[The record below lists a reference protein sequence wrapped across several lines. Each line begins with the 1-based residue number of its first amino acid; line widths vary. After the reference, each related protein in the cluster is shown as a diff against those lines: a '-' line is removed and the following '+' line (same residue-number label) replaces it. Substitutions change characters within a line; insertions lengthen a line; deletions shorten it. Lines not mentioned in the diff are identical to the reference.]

1 MDGIVYSNPVI
12 VVGREAEFTQ
22 RASKLLTELPVDA
35 EVFFAEDLVKATQ
48 IAVEQTRIV
57 IALLRLSGESDSEQN
72 LKAFLESLS
81 NIPVLVVAD
90 VSMAAR
96 IPLVVH
102 QLAHQIILSDEQ
114 GAFWDIMP
122 STIINAIGRSVNSD
136 KKQILKQ
143 LVSHIP
149 DSVCVLGPNNDILF
163 INETFSR
170 LYGYKENEII
180 GQPVISL
187 LPERSWKIQ
196 DGFGSPGDTIETVHI
211 HKYGHEISVA
221 ISVTSLPPNCGAE
234 NHKLCIS
241 RDITEKMSLLRKIRD
256 SKKRLSQIFDNS
268 SVGIVM
274 FETNGKLV
282 EFNERFLAFTGFN
295 YDEMAHFF
303 IDDLLHSDDRVK
315 DRVEYKELLEGKI
328 RSYTTEKRIQQKSGQ
343 FMWIRMNVSKV
354 SDQVDQASFI
364 IAIVEDITEKKA
376 IEETLAATEVR
387 LDGVLSSLEDV
398 VYSMDAQTAE
408 IFYVNKAT
416 KALFDMSENEF
427 KNNKALWRK
436 MVHGGD
442 LSKLEIASRVLRK
455 QGKAEVEYRLITSAG
470 DIKWLRDRAW
480 VVHNG
485 NDRIDGI
492 ITDVTKRKLAEQAY
506 LDSEERYRT
515 AVQSSVEAIYMMNP
529 ATLRITEVNDAFC
542 NLLGYSRQEA
552 LKLNLTDFVNHPIED
567 IRDYIDTVID
577 GGGRVLGERE
587 WLAKSNGIIN
597 VEVTASK
604 ITQRD
609 VEIIFVVARD
619 VTVEKRIHDE
629 LEKERTLLQQVVA
642 NAPIPMAMLDTELRF
657 LVNSRNWVQSYGPA
671 RRSLSGL
678 KLFDLYPNLP
688 EEWRALCERGLKG
701 EILNIPEEEVHVN
714 NDQIIYLRLAI
725 HPWGNRD
732 TDHYGIVLVAERI
745 DELVNARKLAEEAN
759 MAKSAFLARITHEL
773 RTPLNAILG
782 YSQIMIK
789 DSSLGDNHKNYI
801 DSMYRSGM
809 HLLNMINDILDLS
822 KIEASRM
829 ELQPEDTDL
838 RELVRDLIEMF
849 ELKARSNGLALNLN
863 FDDTIESYVR
873 TDRAKLHQV
882 LINLVGNAVKFTES
896 GCVDINIKRL
906 REEDVDEGHQFV
918 EFEITDSGRGIPDD
932 ELSLIF
938 EPFHQAKN
946 SGAQGTG
953 LGLAI
958 TKRIVNLMGGDI
970 EVESTMGKGSTFR
983 FIIPFEVLQSAPTV
997 VSDEYNEVIGLLSPS
1012 EYKVLVV
1019 DDVEHNRTV
1028 VELLLQRIGFSV
1040 VQAVNGLD
1048 ALEKFDQ
1055 VNPDFVIM
1063 DIIMPVMDGVKAMS
1077 RIRLKENGRHV
1088 PIIALTASGFDDKR
1102 ERLLE
1107 AGFTDY
1113 ILKPFKE
1120 AELLRSISV
1129 YGKVTYEFGEKADK
1143 NVQIDDSTDLGLI
1156 FDQFKSLPST
1166 VQVHLNEL
1174 IELQDL
1180 DGIVQCIQTEH
1191 LSASVPAFAQGLL
1204 RAANEFD
1211 FYFITR
1217 LAKLIAGLNETT

>member
-1 MDGIVYSNPVI
+1 MAGVVYSNPVI
-12 VVGREAEFTQ
+12 VVSSDEDFAKESFSQLNSLPIQAQVIRTSSIGQT
-22 RASKLLTELPVDA
+22 SKAALSHN
-35 EVFFAEDLVKATQ
+35 
-48 IAVEQTRIV
+48 RIV
-57 IALLRLSGESDSEQN
+57 IVLLHLQREGYDVNELSVFFE
-72 LKAFLESLS
+72 LFT
-81 NIPVLVVAD
+81 NIPVIVAID
-90 VSMAAR
+90 ADAVGLL
-96 IPLVVH
+96 PPVVH
-102 QLAHQIILSDEQ
+102 QSAYQIIICDKKGLY
-114 GAFWDIMP
+114 WKIMP
-122 STIINAIGRSVNSD
+122 ATLENAIRRSVNSD
-136 KKQILKQ
+136 KKHILRQ

-149 DSVCVLGPNNDILF
+149 DSVCVLGPDNDILF
-163 INETFSR
+163 INDSFSR
-170 LYGYKENEII
+170 LYGYNEND
-180 GQPVISL
+180 ISGKSVSVL
-187 LPERSWKIQ
+187 LPESSRDTQ
-196 DGFGSPGDTIETVHI
+196 DGFGIIGQTLETVHL
-211 HKYGHEISVA
+211 HKYGQELNVA
-221 ISVTSLPPNCGAE
+221 ISITPLPPNCGAL

-241 RDITEKMSLLRKIRD
+241 RDITEKISLLKNIRD

-282 EFNERFLAFTGFN
+282 EFNERFLDFTGFLK
-295 YDEMAHFF
+295 DEMAHLF
-303 IDDLLHSDDRVK
+303 IDDLLHSEDRVK
-315 DRVEYKELLEGKI
+315 DRVEYKDLLEEI
-328 RSYTTEKRIQQKSGQ
+328 ISSYTTEKRLQQKSGN

-354 SDQVDQASFI
+354 SDQVDQTHFI

-408 IFYVNKAT
+408 VNYVNKAT
-416 KALFDMSENEF
+416 RVLFDMSENEF
-427 KNNKALWRK
+427 RSNKALWRK

-442 LSKLEIASRVLRK
+442 LSKLEIASRLLRK
-455 QGKAEVEYRLITSAG
+455 NGKAEVEYRLITSAG

-492 ITDVTKRKLAEQAY
+492 ITDITKRKLAEQAY

-542 NLLGYSRQEA
+542 NLLGYTREEA
-552 LKLNLTDFVNHPIED
+552 LKLNLTNFVNHPIED

-587 WLAKSNGIIN
+587 WLTKSNDIVN

-671 RRSLSGL
+671 KRSLRGY

-688 EEWRALCERGLKG
+688 KEWVTLCKRGLNG
-701 EILNIPEEEVHVN
+701 EVLSIAEEEVRVN
-714 NDQIIYLRLAI
+714 NDQVIYLRLAI

-732 TDHYGIVLVAERI
+732 SDHYGIVLVAERI

-759 MAKSAFLARITHEL
+759 LAKSAFLARITHEL

-789 DSSLGDNHKNYI
+789 DVSLSDNHRSYI

-829 ELQPEDTDL
+829 ELQSEDTDL
-838 RELVRDLIEMF
+838 REMIRDLIEMF
-849 ELKARSNGLALNLN
+849 ELKAKSNGLLLNLN
-863 FDDTIESYVR
+863 FDDTIEPYVS

-882 LINLVGNAVKFTES
+882 LINLVGNAVKFTQS
-896 GCVDINIKRL
+896 GSVDINIKRL
-906 REEDVDEGHQFV
+906 RKVDPDEGQQFV
-918 EFEITDSGRGIPDD
+918 EFEIKDSGRGIPED

-958 TKRIVNLMGGDI
+958 TKKIVNLLGGDI
-970 EVESTMGKGSTFR
+970 EVESTLGKGSVFR
-983 FIIPFEVLQSAPTV
+983 FIIPFRVLSSAPTV
-997 VSDEYNEVIGLLSPS
+997 ISDEFEDVVGLQSPT
-1012 EYKVLVV
+1012 EYTVLVV

-1028 VELLLQRIGFSV
+1028 VELLLKRIGFNV

-1055 VNPDFVIM
+1055 INPDFVVM
-1063 DIIMPVMDGVKAMS
+1063 DIIMPVMDGVKAMT
-1077 RIRLKENGRHV
+1077 RIRQKDKGRQV
-1088 PIIALTASGFDDKR
+1088 PVIALTASGFDDKR

-1120 AELLRSISV
+1120 HELLRSISV
-1129 YGKVTYEFGEKADK
+1129 HGNVTFEFGKKHETPVPSNDG
-1143 NVQIDDSTDLGLI
+1143 NDLNLLYE
-1156 FDQFKSLPST
+1156 QFKSIPESMQTELFD
-1166 VQVHLNEL
+1166 L
-1174 IELQDL
+1174 IEFQDL
-1180 DGIVQCIQTEH
+1180 DGLLLYIKSTSLADKAPI
-1191 LSASVPAFAQGLL
+1191 LAQGLT

-1217 LAKLIAGLNETT
+1217 LAKLIESQNETT